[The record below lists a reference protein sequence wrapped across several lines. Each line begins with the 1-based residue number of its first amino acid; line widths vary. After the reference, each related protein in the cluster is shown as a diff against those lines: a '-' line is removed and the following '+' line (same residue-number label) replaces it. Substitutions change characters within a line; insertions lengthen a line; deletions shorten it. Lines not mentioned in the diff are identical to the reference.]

1 MLLYYYS
8 VYIAFYFEL
17 ADDTYSVR
25 VPCTDPYL
33 YFLLCSFVECIDI
46 PWFHGIII
54 TFSLSLVC
62 PKAFF
67 CKFLYKFLFILQEIC
82 PKLNAEILSEEM
94 QKRPPTELVT
104 VRHACDGP

>member
-1 MLLYYYS
+1 MSPHRCANMVIDGVPIMVLLLMVHVIVACHLLS
-8 VYIAFYFEL
+8 IVVYFILLFSIYIVFYFEL

-62 PKAFF
+62 PKAF
-67 CKFLYKFLFILQEIC
+67 LW
-82 PKLNAEILSEEM
+82 
-94 QKRPPTELVT
+94 
-104 VRHACDGP
+104 